1 MKTIFDLQT
10 GVVTLL
16 CTAALAGLT
25 ACEADPVMQE
35 SGKLPDKGSIE
46 EVHVMLCSS
55 NSVEN
60 RVDVLLTEGGVMTK
74 NFYLRQTQPAAAGY
88 SLDAWCDASLLND
101 YDAGDEIERT
111 LLPEANYEFPD
122 GKTLD
127 LSAATQRSELKRIK
141 FSASGLA
148 AGEYVLPLT
157 VAAQDAPDADKTL
170 YYNVSVRQP
179 YTDEYTLHDGHDL
192 FFVFYVN
199 TNDFQPLLA
208 QDYIMRKKVARGT
221 TVAWYGT
228 VGNIVNLRTVQV
240 GYDAAAGRALLD
252 LGTDMTYVLS
262 QSTKYIRPL
271 QEHGRKVC
279 ISIEGGGKGLGFCN
293 LTDAQIED
301 FAAQVKT
308 VIEQYELDGVNL
320 WDRNSG
326 YGKEGMP
333 AVNTTSYPK
342 LIKALREALG
352 TEKLLTV
359 TVYEEP
365 TATFWDTEAT
375 GGIAV
380 GDYIDYAWSGYNS
393 NSEAP
398 QLLDPWHPELEY
410 VSTYTQKPIAKL
422 PAGKLITL
430 FQYNIGY
437 NQINATAGAKLDH
450 VYSNFGYNTYISTSG
465 VTKERYAPL
474 SINLGS
480 IGSNVS
486 YYGDRA
492 YDLTEAGYGG
502 IMHFN
507 LRTRTDSDPL
517 SLFNSIADGAW
528 EETVTCENGNRP
540 QDWTFVSSGY
550 TITYDE
556 ATAE

>member
-1 MKTIFDLQT
+1 MKTIFNLQT
-10 GVVTLL
+10 GMVTLL
-16 CTAALAGLT
+16 CTAVFAGLT
-25 ACEADPVMQE
+25 ACEADTVE
-35 SGKLPDKGSIE
+35 REGGKLPDKEPLETVSG
-46 EVHVMLCSS
+46 MLRSGNSS
-55 NSVEN
+55 EKTI
-60 RVDVLLTEGGVMTK
+60 DVLLTEGGGGFVMR
-74 NFYLRQTQPAAAGY
+74 NFYFQQTKPASDGF
-88 SLDAWCDASLLND
+88 SLDAWVDATLLDD
-101 YDAGDEIERT
+101 YNAADGVERT

-122 GKTLD
+122 GKVLD
-127 LSAATQRSELKRIK
+127 LSSEAQRSALKRVK
-141 FSASGLA
+141 FTAAGLA

-157 VAAQDAPDADKTL
+157 VAGQDAPDANKTL

-179 YTDEYTLHDGHDL
+179 YTDEYALHDGHDL
-192 FFVFYVN
+192 FFVFYIN

-342 LIKALREALG
+342 LIKAMREALG
-352 TEKLLTV
+352 NDKLVTLTDYEAPTE
-359 TVYEEP
+359 Y
-365 TATFWDTEAT
+365 FWDTGAT
-375 GGIAV
+375 GGIEV
-380 GDYIDYAWSGYNS
+380 GQYLDYAWSGYLDNEK
-393 NSEAP
+393 NV
-398 QLLDPWHPELEY
+398 QIVDPWHQGQQY
-410 VSTYTQKPIAKL
+410 VSTDHPRKPIAGL
-422 PAGKLITL
+422 DPAKYGCI
-430 FQYNIGY
+430 NIPWYPQGP
-437 NQINATAGAKLDH
+437 NTINDYFTDIFFWRQAGNKQ
-450 VYSNFGYNTYISTSG
+450 SNILVFES
-465 VTKERYAPL
+465 
-474 SINLGS
+474 
-480 IGSNVS
+480 
-486 YYGDRA
+486 
-492 YDLTEAGYGG
+492 
-502 IMHFN
+502 
-507 LRTRTDSDPL
+507 LRTLLQDNFESTWAS
-517 SLFNSIADGAW
+517 SIQVGYTYFADDGAW
-528 EETVTCENGNRP
+528 MIEDTPWGPSIMSDNEYSFDTSLLGKLPNGGTGYNKWLK
-540 QDWTFVSSGY
+540 DW
-550 TITYDE
+550 
-556 ATAE
+556 

>member
-10 GVVTLL
+10 RVVTLL

-141 FSASGLA
+141 FSATGLA

-157 VAAQDAPDADKTL
+157 VAEQDAPDENKTL

-179 YTDEYTLHDGHDL
+179 YTDEYALHDGHDL
-192 FFVFYVN
+192 FFVFYIN
-199 TNDFQPLLA
+199 TNDFQPLLVL
-208 QDYIMRKKVARGT
+208 DYIMQKKLARGS
-221 TVAWYGT
+221 TVAWHEAI
-228 VGNIVNLRTVQV
+228 GNIVNLRTVQV
-240 GYDAAAGRALLD
+240 GYDAATSRALLN
-252 LGTDMTYVLS
+252 LGSDMTYVLS

-279 ISIEGGGKGLGFCN
+279 ISIEGGGTGLGFCN
-293 LTDAQIED
+293 LTDTQIED

-308 VIEQYELDGVNL
+308 VIEQYGLDGVNL

-342 LIKALREALG
+342 LIADADRLRGADR
-352 TEKLLTV
+352 
-359 TVYEEP
+359 Y
-365 TATFWDTEAT
+365 F
-375 GGIAV
+375 
-380 GDYIDYAWSGYNS
+380 
-393 NSEAP
+393 
-398 QLLDPWHPELEY
+398 LEY
-410 VSTYTQKPIAKL
+410 GSDGRHRRRRLYRLCMVGLQQRERSPAAARPVASRTGICFGLYAKADCQ
-422 PAGKLITL
+422 PAQGAVRLRQL
-430 FQYNIGY
+430 SHLSCCPNGRRGY
-437 NQINATAGAKLDH
+437 DAGAGLSYRLD
-450 VYSNFGYNTYISTSG
+450 FG
-465 VTKERYAPL
+465 RL
-474 SINLGS
+474 
-480 IGSNVS
+480 
-486 YYGDRA
+486 
-492 YDLTEAGYGG
+492 
-502 IMHFN
+502 
-507 LRTRTDSDPL
+507 
-517 SLFNSIADGAW
+517 
-528 EETVTCENGNRP
+528 
-540 QDWTFVSSGY
+540 
-550 TITYDE
+550 
-556 ATAE
+556 